1 MSTPRRLR
9 ASRAGAESAE
19 PGYRPDVAVTVTIRD
34 QAGARAIAEPALALE
49 VPTAVTLRNLI
60 RTRVREEVAEANA
73 AIDKGVDFRTL
84 VQPTEA
90 EVTLN
95 GYRMHRGNTIDWRRQ
110 ADKAEEAFGRNG
122 FFVLVDGRQVEDL
135 DDELALTPESE
146 IRFVRLT
153 PLVGG

>member
-1 MSTPRRLR
+1 M
-9 ASRAGAESAE
+9 A
-19 PGYRPDVAVTVTIRD
+19 IRD
-34 QAGARAIAEPALALE
+34 QSGSRNPEPALELE
-49 VPTAVTLRNLI
+49 VPAAVTLRDLI
-60 RTRVREEVAEANA
+60 RTRVREEVAKANA
-73 AIDKGVDFRTL
+73 AVVEGRDFRTL

-95 GYRMHRGNTIDWRRQ
+95 GYRMRTRKAIDWLAQ

-135 DDELALTPESE
+135 DEELALTAESE